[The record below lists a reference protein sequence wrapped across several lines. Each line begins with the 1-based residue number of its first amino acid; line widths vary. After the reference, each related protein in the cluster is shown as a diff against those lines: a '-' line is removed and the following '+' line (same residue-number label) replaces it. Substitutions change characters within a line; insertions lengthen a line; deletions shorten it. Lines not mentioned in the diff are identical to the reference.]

1 MAAAWVRELGGDR
14 IEVHSGGSE
23 PADRLNKA
31 VVAAMAEIG
40 IDITEAS
47 PKRWSDDELRSADVV
62 VTMGCGDEC
71 PFYPGKRYVDWELPD
86 PSGKSLEEVRPIR
99 DEIEKRVRDLLG
111 ELLPEDQASR
121 HRGETE
127 KNLSRA
133 LDEAERSEVDIVFEE
148 GDELFGR

>member
-111 ELLPEDQASR
+111 ELLPEEKASR

>member
-99 DEIEKRVRDLLG
+99 DEIEKLVRDLLG